1 MSTLNW
7 ETYEKELT
15 QIVEKYKHKATDET
29 IGRPNGN
36 GLCNVYKGDIE
47 IRKEHIIR
55 GSSYTFDKYCPCVI
69 TVGSNVDRETDK
81 LIAEEFSKIK
91 DRYLENGNL
100 TINHNK
106 VFDCSKYGTAY
117 STYGLG
123 N

>member
-1 MSTLNW
+1 MSALNW

-15 QIVEKYKHKATDET
+15 EIVEKYKHKATKKT

-36 GLCNVYKGDIE
+36 GLSNVYGGNIE
-47 IRKEHIIR
+47 IRKNHIIR
-55 GSSYTFDKYCPCVI
+55 GGHYGFDRFCPYVI
-69 TVGSNVDRETDK
+69 TVGSNVDTATDK

-91 DRYLENGNL
+91 DKYLEIGNL

-106 VFDCSKYGTAY
+106 VFDCSTFGTAY